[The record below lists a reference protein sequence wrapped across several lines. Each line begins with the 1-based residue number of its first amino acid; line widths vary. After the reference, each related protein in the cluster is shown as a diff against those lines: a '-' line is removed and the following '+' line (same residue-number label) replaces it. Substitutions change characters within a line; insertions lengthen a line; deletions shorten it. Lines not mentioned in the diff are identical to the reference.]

1 MGARRGL
8 PAAIA
13 GLLTALWLA
22 GCGGSLNS
30 SHQVSGGEQLSGV
43 QHTAAQSGA
52 GPTSLSPTGSTQVAQ
67 FNGGTQATAGA
78 YRIGSA
84 DMLDITVF
92 KVPDLSKT
100 VQVSETG
107 SINLPLVGEVQAAGK
122 TTQELERV
130 LTSKLGATYLQNPQ
144 VSVLVKENN
153 SQRVTIQG
161 AVEKP
166 GVYPVKGKTSLL
178 ELVAMAGGFKS
189 SSDSTVLVLRQ
200 EAGKR
205 AAAKF
210 DVDNIQ
216 KGRADD
222 PTMQAGDVVV
232 AGTSAIRAGFNNVLK
247 ALPIAGLF
255 AFL

>member
-1 MGARRGL
+1 MGAERGL
-8 PAAIA
+8 PVAIA

-30 SHQVSGGEQLSGV
+30 SHQVSGSEQLSGV
-43 QHTAAQSGA
+43 QQTVAQSGGA
-52 GPTSLSPTGSTQVAQ
+52 PTSLSASGGTQVAQ
-67 FNGGTQATAGA
+67 LN
-78 YRIGSA
+78 GSA
-84 DMLDITVF
+84 QAKPAPIGLAPQTCWTSPSSRCPISQRPCRF
-92 KVPDLSKT
+92 RRP
-100 VQVSETG
+100 EP
-107 SINLPLVGEVQAAGK
+107 SIFLWLVRCRAEGK
-122 TTQELERV
+122 TTQELERD
-130 LTSKLGATYLQNPQ
+130 LTAKLGATYLQNPQ
-144 VSVLVKENN
+144 VTVLVKENN

-178 ELVAMAGGFKS
+178 ELVAMAGGLKS

-200 EAGKR
+200 QDGKR
-205 AAAKF
+205 SAAKF
-210 DVDNIQ
+210 DVGTIQ

-232 AGTSAIRAGFNNVLK
+232 AGTSAIKAGFNNVLK

>member
-8 PAAIA
+8 PVAIA

-22 GCGGSLNS
+22 GCAGSLNS
-30 SHQVSGGEQLSGV
+30 GHPVNGSEQLGGV
-43 QHTAAQSGA
+43 QQTPSQTGA
-52 GPTSLSPTGSTQVAQ
+52 GPTSLSPPGVTQVAQ
-67 FNGGTQATAGA
+67 VSGGAQATAGA
-78 YRIGSA
+78 YRIGPS

-92 KVPDLSKT
+92 KVPELSKT
-100 VQVSETG
+100 IEVSETG
-107 SINLPLVGEVQAAGK
+107 TINLPLVGEVQAAGK

-130 LTSKLGATYLQNPQ
+130 LTAKLGATYLQNPQ

-153 SQRVTIQG
+153 SQHVVVQG
-161 AVEKP
+161 AVEKT
-166 GVYPVKGKTSLL
+166 GVYPIRGKTTLM
-178 ELVAMAGGFKS
+178 ELVAMAGGLKS
-189 SSDSTVLVLRQ
+189 TSDSTVLVVRQ
-200 EAGKR
+200 AAGKR
-205 AAAKF
+205 SAAKF
-210 DVDNIQ
+210 DMDMIQ

-232 AGTSAIRAGFNNVLK
+232 AGTSYIKAGFNNVLK

>member
-1 MGARRGL
+1 MRVARGL
-8 PAAIA
+8 PATIA
-13 GLLTALWLA
+13 VLLTALWLA
-22 GCGGSLNS
+22 GCGGSLNN

-43 QHTAAQSGA
+43 QQTAPVSGGAPA
-52 GPTSLSPTGSTQVAQ
+52 GLSPPGRTQVAQ
-67 FNGGTQATAGA
+67 FNGGAQATAGA

-107 SINLPLVGEVQAAGK
+107 TINLPLVGELQAAGK
-122 TTQELERV
+122 TTQELERD
-130 LTSKLGATYLQNPQ
+130 LTAKLGATYLQNPQ
-144 VSVLVKENN
+144 VTVLVKENN

-166 GVYPVKGKTSLL
+166 GVYPVKGRTSLL
-178 ELVAMAGGFKS
+178 ELVAMAGGFKAA
-189 SSDSTVLVLRQ
+189 SDSTVLILRQ
-200 EAGKR
+200 ENGKR
-205 AAAKF
+205 SAAKF
-210 DVDNIQ
+210 DVAIIQ

-232 AGTSAIRAGFNNVLK
+232 AGTSAIRAGFNSVLK

>member
-1 MGARRGL
+1 MGAGRGL
-8 PAAIA
+8 PVAIA

-22 GCGGSLNS
+22 GCAGSLSS
-30 SHQVSGGEQLSGV
+30 SHPVSGSEQLGSV
-43 QHTAAQSGA
+43 QQTPSQTGA
-52 GPTSLSPTGSTQVAQ
+52 GPTSLSPPGVTQVAQ
-67 FNGGTQATAGA
+67 VTGGAQATAGA

-92 KVPDLSKT
+92 KVPELSKT

-107 SINLPLVGEVQAAGK
+107 TINLPLVGEVQAAGK

-130 LTSKLGATYLQNPQ
+130 LTAKLGATYLQNPQ

-153 SQRVTIQG
+153 SQHVTIQG

-178 ELVAMAGGFKS
+178 ELVAMAGGLKQT
-189 SSDSTVLVLRQ
+189 SDSTVLVLRQ
-200 EAGKR
+200 DGGKR
-205 AAAKF
+205 SAAKF
-210 DVDNIQ
+210 DVGTIQ

-232 AGTSAIRAGFNNVLK
+232 AGTSAIKAGFNNVLK

>member
-1 MGARRGL
+1 
-8 PAAIA
+8 
-13 GLLTALWLA
+13 LLTALWLA
-22 GCGGSLNS
+22 GCAGSLS
-30 SHQVSGGEQLSGV
+30 SGDPLSGGAKLGSAQLGGV
-43 QHTAAQSGA
+43 QQTAPQTDG
-52 GPTSLSPTGSTQVAQ
+52 GPTNLTPPSVIQVAQ
-67 FNGGTQATAGA
+67 ANGDTQATAGA

-84 DMLDITVF
+84 DMLEITVF
-92 KVPDLSKT
+92 KVPELSKT

-107 SINLPLVGEVQAAGK
+107 TINLPLVGEVQAAGK

-130 LTSKLGATYLQNPQ
+130 LTAKLGATYLQNPQ

-178 ELVAMAGGFKS
+178 ELVAMAGGLKS
-189 SSDSTVLVLRQ
+189 SSDSTVLVLRHD
-200 EAGKR
+200 GSKR

-210 DVDNIQ
+210 DVGEIQ

-232 AGTSAIRAGFNNVLK
+232 AGTSAIRAGFNNVLR

-255 AFL
+255 ALF

>member
-1 MGARRGL
+1 M
-8 PAAIA
+8 
-13 GLLTALWLA
+13 
-22 GCGGSLNS
+22 
-30 SHQVSGGEQLSGV
+30 
-43 QHTAAQSGA
+43 
-52 GPTSLSPTGSTQVAQ
+52 
-67 FNGGTQATAGA
+67 NGGAQATAGA

-92 KVPDLSKT
+92 KVPELSKT

-107 SINLPLVGEVQAAGK
+107 TINLPLVGEVQAAGK

-130 LTSKLGATYLQNPQ
+130 LTAKLGATYLQNPQ

-166 GVYPVKGKTSLL
+166 GVYPVKGKTSLM
-178 ELVAMAGGFKS
+178 ELVAMAGGLKS
-189 SSDSTVLVLRQ
+189 TSDSTVLSVAAGRLANDRQ
-200 EAGKR
+200 R
-205 AAAKF
+205 
-210 DVDNIQ
+210 NSTWSSIQ

-232 AGTSAIRAGFNNVLK
+232 AGTSAIKAGFNNVLK